1 MRIESKKLLNIGC
14 SFTGGWSMVHI
25 LYFRIPITMVL
36 LLFSIVAT
44 AQIERWDS
52 LMNLAKICSKERE
65 YFKSNE
71 YYELVILAINPYDND
86 ELLTNKIKG
95 TIAINYIHLGVP
107 LFKEKKYEDAKHYF
121 EKAIEYAVKDPK
133 VFPVANSWMGD
144 WYSWKALDVKIATT
158 DLQQSVEY
166 SLLAEEYYERANAPE
181 KLLKEQVSR
190 AAVLCDLS
198 QIEKSKRLLQQVISE
213 CEGNENRTIILSKA
227 LNELGYIEL
236 KLEDFQSAILHLECS
251 YDLSLSKDSSTA
263 KLAAMR
269 LQQLYEFEIP
279 DKTKAEFWK
288 NRSNAI
294 NDKE

>member
-1 MRIESKKLLNIGC
+1 MRTESKKLLNIGY
-14 SFTGGWSMVHI
+14 SFTGGGMVHI
-25 LYFRIPITMVL
+25 SYFRIPITMGL

-71 YYELVILAINPYDND
+71 YYEQVIIAITPYDSD
-86 ELLTNKIKG
+86 GRLTNKIRG
-95 TIAINYIHLGVP
+95 TIALNYIYLGVP

-121 EKAIEYAVKDPK
+121 EKAIEYAVRDPK

-144 WYSWKALDVKIATT
+144 WYSWKALDVKIAKT

-166 SLLAEEYYERANAPE
+166 SLLAEEYYERANAPD

-190 AAVLCDLS
+190 ASVLCELS

-236 KLEDFQSAILHLECS
+236 KLEDFQSAILHLERS

-263 KLAAMR
+263 KFAAMR

-279 DKTKAEFWK
+279 DEAKAELWK